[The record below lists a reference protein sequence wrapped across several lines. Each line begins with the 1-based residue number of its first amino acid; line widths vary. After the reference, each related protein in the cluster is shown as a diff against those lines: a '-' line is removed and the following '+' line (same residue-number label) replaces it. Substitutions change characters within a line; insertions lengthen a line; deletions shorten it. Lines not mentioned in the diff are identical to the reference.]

1 MGISRKEKIYQRE
14 KSDGAAL
21 QQKSNTNLEIIVA
34 VADNED
40 DAGDE
45 EEAKAPRMSC
55 CYGLMVF
62 TGLGLSLVGLT
73 LLVTYVG
80 FWSNYAMQGKMI

>member
-1 MGISRKEKIYQRE
+1 M
-14 KSDGAAL
+14 
-21 QQKSNTNLEIIVA
+21 A

-80 FWSNYAMQGKMI
+80 FWSNYAMQGKIK